1 MYGVP
6 GREYVWE
13 DISCPHQVVAS
24 GQSVVVKV
32 SKERRSKMA
41 LKLSGNVLSVESETV
56 EYQSKKTGQRE
67 TLARSTIILQGDYG
81 VLVGSVF
88 NPKTDM
94 STVKA
99 GQKITVEFGEYKVD
113 SGIQRAVFRM

>member
-1 MYGVP
+1 
-6 GREYVWE
+6 
-13 DISCPHQVVAS
+13 
-24 GQSVVVKV
+24 
-32 SKERRSKMA
+32 MA

-67 TLARSTIILQGDYG
+67 TLARSTVILQGDYG

-94 STVKA
+94 STIKV
-99 GQKITVEFGEYKVD
+99 GQKITVEVGEYKVD